1 MELTL
6 QTAAAFERLQEAL
19 AGKTNDDF
27 DLVVKKIQ
35 LLVNRI
41 ERIQAIT
48 NELNH

>member
-6 QTAAAFERLQEAL
+6 QTAAAFERLQESL